1 MGGQQGRTRP
11 RQQQGAAPGVRRLRA
26 RLPARAVA
34 ACATA
39 VAVLAIGTLGA
50 GAAAD
55 DGPGA
60 DRLRMVRLF
69 EERFPGV
76 ALEDYVYGAMI
87 ANPDARA
94 QYEQIMEFPP
104 FLGDLDAGRRIW
116 DKPFR
121 NGKTFADCFP
131 DGGRNVVG
139 NYPYYDASVDKV
151 VTFEMALNRC
161 LEANGE
167 PPMAYGEREPMG
179 VLTAYARTLSDG
191 MRMNVK
197 VDSPQARAK
206 YEAGKDLY
214 FRRIG
219 QLNAACAGCH
229 LHLAGRTMRM
239 EIISPSLGHA
249 THWPIFRAGEELMTF
264 QGRFNRCMV
273 QMRAAPYGYN
283 SEEWNNLEYFLSYLS
298 NGLPLQASVFRK

>member
-1 MGGQQGRTRP
+1 MKLP
-11 RQQQGAAPGVRRLRA
+11 RAGLVVLAVVLSAAGATAAPGE
-26 RLPARAVA
+26 
-34 ACATA
+34 
-39 VAVLAIGTLGA
+39 GSE
-50 GAAAD
+50 
-55 DGPGA
+55 A
-60 DRLRMVRLF
+60 DRLHIVRHF
-69 EERFPGV
+69 EQLFPGV
-76 ALEDYVYGAMI
+76 PLEDYVYGAMI
-87 ANPDARA
+87 ASPDARA

-116 DKPFR
+116 EKPFR
-121 NGKTFADCFP
+121 NGGTFAGCFP

-139 NYPYYDASVDKV
+139 NYPYYEESSDMV

-167 PPMAYGEREPMG
+167 APMRYGEREPMG
-179 VLTAYARTLSDG
+179 VLSAYARTLSNG
-191 MRMNVK
+191 MRMNIE
-197 VDSPQARAK
+197 VDSEKAWAK

-214 FRRIG
+214 YRRIG

-229 LHLAGRTMRM
+229 QHLAGRTMRM

-264 QGRFNRCMV
+264 QGRFNRCME
-273 QMRAAPYGYN
+273 QMRAVPYGYN

-298 NGLPLQASVFRK
+298 NGLPLKSSVFRK